1 MKKLLI
7 LTFALLAIATSTPLL
22 TSCDKTTETP
32 EPGSKEITLPAP
44 KYAEKAKKVLFKE
57 PISTPEISTL
67 KVKSIEFTETGRFY
81 AICMDE
87 MESRAAAVEHI
98 ISGIFVSVNNLYT
111 ITADELNG
119 GRPFEIK
126 VDSDGNITIGSF
138 TAKGEIKEGT
148 SATPFVTNICRT
160 WKVGECK
167 ANDVKIDLS
176 KRKEFQKIGYP
187 TTLSITKA
195 GSAILTF
202 SSGKTEIATWSMRGT
217 DIVIDYSTFTYAID
231 ILSFSFIKN
240 VTVGFNLDGTNF
252 VCYLDAID

>member
-32 EPGSKEITLPAP
+32 EVEKELTFPTP
-44 KYAEKAKKVLFKE
+44 KYADEAKKIVFAE
-57 PISTPEISTL
+57 PIAIPEAPAMKI
-67 KVKSIEFTETGRFY
+67 KSLEFTETGRFY

-87 MESRAAAVEHI
+87 MESRAATEEHI
-98 ISGIFVSVNNLYT
+98 ISGIYVSVNGLCT

-126 VDSDGNITIGSF
+126 VDSNGNVTIGSF
-138 TAKGEIKEGT
+138 SAKGNVKTGT
-148 SATPFVTNICRT
+148 STTPFIANICRT

-167 ANDVKIDLS
+167 TNGVKIDLS

-202 SSGKTEIATWSMRGT
+202 SSGKTEIATWSMKGT
-217 DIVIDYSTFTYAID
+217 DLVIDYSTFTYAID
-231 ILSFSFIKN
+231 LLSFSFIKN
-240 VTVGFNLDGTNF
+240 VTVGFTLDGTNF
-252 VCYLDAID
+252 VCYLDAIN